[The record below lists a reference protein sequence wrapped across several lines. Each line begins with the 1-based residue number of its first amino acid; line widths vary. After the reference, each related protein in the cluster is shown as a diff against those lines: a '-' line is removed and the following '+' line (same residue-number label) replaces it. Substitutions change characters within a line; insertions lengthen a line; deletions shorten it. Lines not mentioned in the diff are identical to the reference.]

1 MTDPELS
8 EKSDKQKR
16 QEEEQELINRF
27 LEIVRYRTNGFWDA
41 HRCRAFW
48 CAELPKVPPELL
60 APVLTQV
67 LTIGVDIAFSSG
79 EDKALKTMRKV
90 FK

>member
-1 MTDPELS
+1 MTDPGLS

-16 QEEEQELINRF
+16 WEEEQVLVNRF
-27 LEIVRYRTNGFWDA
+27 LEIIRYRTTGFWDA

-48 CAELPKVPPELL
+48 RDELPKVPPELL

-67 LTIGVDIAFSSG
+67 LTMGMDIAFSSG

>member
-8 EKSDKQKR
+8 EKSDKEKR
-16 QEEEQELINRF
+16 QEEERALVNRF
-27 LEIVRYRTNGFWDA
+27 FEIVRYQTTGFWDV

-48 CAELPKVPPELL
+48 RTELPKVPPELL
-60 APVLTQV
+60 APVLTEL
-67 LTIGVDIAFSSG
+67 LTMGVASAFSDG
-79 EDKALKTMRKV
+79 EEKALKTMRKV

>member
-1 MTDPELS
+1 MIDPELS

-16 QEEEQELINRF
+16 WEEERALVNRF
-27 LEIVRYRTNGFWDA
+27 FEIVRYQTTGFWDV

-48 CAELPKVPPELL
+48 RTELPKVPPELL
-60 APVLTQV
+60 VPVLTEL
-67 LTIGVDIAFSSG
+67 LTMGVTIAFSDG
-79 EDKALKTMRKV
+79 EEKALKTMREV